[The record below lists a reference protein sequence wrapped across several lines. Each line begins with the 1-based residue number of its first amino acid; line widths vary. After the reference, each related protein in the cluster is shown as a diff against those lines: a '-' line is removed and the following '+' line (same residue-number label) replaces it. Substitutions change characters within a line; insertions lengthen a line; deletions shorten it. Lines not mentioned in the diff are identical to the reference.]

1 MMSKN
6 LPAKDQSWKDDSEV
20 ERDVVKLIAMD
31 IGKAVADHIDSM
43 YPKAVA
49 AASSTFLLSVRN
61 TTYNEIMAALKTT
74 DEDEIRERLRRRKKE
89 RAAMKRMRNVGR

>member
-1 MMSKN
+1 MSKN
-6 LPAKDQSWKDDSEV
+6 LPAKNRAWKDDSEV

-31 IGKAVADHIDSM
+31 IGKAVADHIESM

-49 AASSTFLLSVRN
+49 AVGSSFLLSVRN

-74 DEDEIRERLRRRKKE
+74 DEEEIRERLRRRKKE
-89 RAAMKRMRNVGR
+89 RAAMKRIRNIGR